1 MFPCVF
7 TEELWAS
14 QSMSSMTATTDNNH
28 GIIFTYL
35 YKKKVFSLRKKTV
48 LHFHCTVHQ
57 KTNKNTKR
65 RCKLYSIPCFFSLP
79 ENTFH
84 YCLFTLDRQANNLTM
99 CQSHW
104 TWLLWRVRLQRVWG
118 GHQAWDIWRPFEAVI
133 HRSSFQAALTEIC
146 PVLSFVWSPPSEA
159 QVVESQH
166 GWSCGVSPN
175 GRS

>member
-1 MFPCVF
+1 MCFYQHDEVSNQVSVTKDTTNKRATVLNATGCQWMKYSGQASSSFSVAHVPMCVYRG
-7 TEELWAS
+7 AV
-14 QSMSSMTATTDNNH
+14 SMSSMTATTDNNH

-104 TWLLWRVRLQRVWG
+104 T
-118 GHQAWDIWRPFEAVI
+118 
-133 HRSSFQAALTEIC
+133 
-146 PVLSFVWSPPSEA
+146 
-159 QVVESQH
+159 
-166 GWSCGVSPN
+166 
-175 GRS
+175 